1 MLQALTAILLC
12 QLAGETISAASG
24 LPLPGP
30 VIGMVILFAVLVIR
44 KGVPKDVGAVGEAL
58 LGNLSLL
65 FVPAGVGIMKHAARL
80 EDEAAAVVAALVGS
94 TLVTIAVTALV
105 MNRLG
110 PGRIERRSGTGAA
123 KTRGDR
129 R

>member
-44 KGVPKDVGAVGEAL
+44 KGVPRDIGVVGDAL
-58 LGNLSLL
+58 LANLSLL
-65 FVPAGVGIMKHAARL
+65 FVPAGVGIMQHAARL
-80 EDEAAAVVAALVGS
+80 EDEAGAVVAALVGS
-94 TLVTIAVTALV
+94 ALVTIAVTAFV

-110 PGRIERRSGTGAA
+110 PGRGAGQSRSNEAESGGERG
-123 KTRGDR
+123 
-129 R
+129 